1 MADSSGAHGAALL
14 PEPGTPLYVHLPF
27 CAAKCHYCDFF
38 SLPDEDQD
46 VEGTVLAVL
55 AEGANRG
62 PRHPQTVYLGGG
74 TPSLLSIEL
83 LEQLLDGLHDATGF
97 RDSAREVTVECNPES
112 LDEPKARRLL
122 ELGVTRFSIGFQSL
136 HDDMLSLFGRV
147 HDTEA
152 SFRAFEA
159 ARSAGARRI
168 SIDLIFAVPGQRT
181 DTWERDLERVLDL
194 RPEHLSAYNLTFE
207 EETLFK
213 RWLDQGRL
221 AKHPEEA
228 ELELFLA
235 TRRVAEGRGY
245 GAYEI
250 SNFALDGEESLHNL
264 NYWRNGPYVGIGPSA
279 VSKLGDLRFGNVRAL
294 GPYRR
299 HVERNRSAKAWEE
312 TPTPTTRLGE
322 TWWLG
327 LRLRAGL
334 DPAEARTRAR
344 VGESALPGQPD
355 LEIALRLE
363 DQGLLER
370 AGSRFRLSPRGLPL
384 ADAVAREF
392 LALPMRA
399 RGSGVEP
406 PVG

>member
-1 MADSSGAHGAALL
+1 VADESGPSGALVP

-38 SLPDEDQD
+38 SLPDEGQD
-46 VEGTVLAVL
+46 VEGTVRAVL
-55 AEGANRG
+55 AEGASRG
-62 PRHPQTVYLGGG
+62 PHHPRTVYLGGG
-74 TPSLLSIEL
+74 TPSLLSVEL
-83 LEQLLDGLHDATGF
+83 LEHLLDGLHDATGF

-112 LDEPKARRLL
+112 LDEAKARRLL

-136 HDDMLSLFGRV
+136 HDDVLRLFGRV
-147 HDTEA
+147 HDTAA

-159 ARSAGARRI
+159 ARAAGARRI
-168 SIDLIFAVPGQRT
+168 GIDLIFAVPGQRP

-194 RPEHLSAYNLTFE
+194 RPDHLSAYNLAFE

-213 RWLDQGRL
+213 RWLDEGRL
-221 AKHPEEA
+221 ARQPEEV
-228 ELELFLA
+228 ELELFLT

-245 GAYEI
+245 TAYEV
-250 SNFALDGEESLHNL
+250 SNFAMKGEESLHNL

-279 VSKLGDLRFGNVRAL
+279 VSKAGHRRFGNVRAL

-299 HVERNRSAKAWEE
+299 LVERGRPATAWEE
-312 TPTPTTRLGE
+312 TPSPATRLGE

-327 LRLRAGL
+327 LRLQEGIDPAGARRRAGV
-334 DPAEARTRAR
+334 EATF
-344 VGESALPGQPD
+344 LPDEPD
-355 LEIALRLE
+355 LGIALGLE
-363 DQGLLER
+363 EHGLLER
-370 AGSRFRLSPRGLPL
+370 SGHAFRLTPRGLPL

-392 LALPMRA
+392 LALGAGRTRA
-399 RGSGVEP
+399 